1 MKLLRLTQMQMLQ
14 LRSAALK
21 KPLQRAS
28 MQSKAHDR
36 RVISRRSV
44 CTYVRMYVS
53 WVCTRMYLCIKIRIR
68 LVLPPQLP
76 HLPEFY
82 LFLFFNFL
90 ISKIWRIF
98 PKKISK
104 ISPIYTRKNKN
115 GPFFFFNF
123 LI

>member
-1 MKLLRLTQMQMLQ
+1 MKLLRLTEMQMQQ

-21 KPLQRAS
+21 KPQQRAS
-28 MQSKAHDR
+28 MQSKAHNR

-53 WVCTRMYLCIKIRIR
+53 CFCTRIHLCIKIRIR

-76 HLPEFY
+76 HLPEF
-82 LFLFFNFL
+82 FFFFSNFSL
-90 ISKIWRIF
+90 SKIWRIF

-104 ISPIYTRKNKN
+104 IRPIYTSKILKMD
-115 GPFFFFNF
+115 PFFSTF
-123 LI
+123 